1 MNDSKEDLIKEIE
14 SERLILNKSID
25 EGREYEE
32 IYKNSVRLDALI
44 EKYIMAGY

>member
-25 EGREYEE
+25 EGREC
-32 IYKNSVRLDALI
+32 R
-44 EKYIMAGY
+44 